1 MDNLPFSLRVAASRF
16 SPHRADY
23 YFYLSS
29 VLKSSNGNLKVL
41 QIFEND
47 SVRYQG
53 APRGILS
60 DYFYDTYANNGGDL
74 ATTFEGIFPDD
85 EVANLRVGQDAGE
98 NGIIGALE
106 DVARLAKLA
115 IKVRSE
121 SLGTV
126 AAGLIGIAIAAV
138 MLTAFPI
145 FAVNAIQNAY
155 SFIPVEAWGKIGR
168 NFYAYASGVKT
179 YGIYVGM
186 LLVLI
191 GSYVAW
197 SIDNLTSPVRN
208 WLDEHIA
215 LYRVIRDIKGA
226 LFLSTMSTLTR
237 RRGNVMYTL
246 RQSLEAFSASA
257 RSPWLKWRI
266 GQIIDGSDLSGAI
279 GTEAFKTGL
288 LSKEMYFFLEDM
300 QRANGFSEGF
310 QATGNHVES
319 TVLASIIVRM
329 TVYRW
334 VLLGLALASVLA
346 MFAWNF
352 SVIYEMRDAMKVF
365 LNTN

>member
-1 MDNLPFSLRVAASRF
+1 MKNLPFSLRVAASRF

-29 VLKSSNGNLKVL
+29 VLKSSNGNIKVL
-41 QIFEND
+41 QIFDND
-47 SVRYQG
+47 SMRYQG
-53 APRGILS
+53 APRGVLS

-85 EVANLRVGQDAGE
+85 EVANIRVGQDAGE

-106 DVARLAKLA
+106 DVSRLAKLA
-115 IKVRSE
+115 IKVRNE

-126 AAGLIGIAIAAV
+126 AAGLIGIAIAVV

-145 FAVNAIQNAY
+145 FAVNTIQNAY
-155 SFIPVEAWGKIGR
+155 SFLPVEAWGRVGK
-168 NFYAYASGVKT
+168 NLYSYANGVKI
-179 YGIYVGM
+179 YGIYIGM

-191 GSYVAW
+191 GSYVVW
-197 SIDNLTSPVRN
+197 SIDNLTLPIRD
-208 WLDEHIA
+208 WLDEHIT
-215 LYRVIRDIKGA
+215 LYRVIRDIKGS

-246 RQSLEAFSASA
+246 RQSLDAFSASA
-257 RSPWLKWRI
+257 RTPWMKWRI
-266 GQIIDGSDLSGAI
+266 GQIIDGSDLSGSI

-288 LSKEMYFFLEDM
+288 LSKDMYFFLEDM

-310 QATGNHVES
+310 LATGNHVES
-319 TVLASIIVRM
+319 TVLPSIIVRM

-334 VLLGLALASVLA
+334 VLLGLALVSVLS
-346 MFAWNF
+346 MFAWTFN
-352 SVIYEMRDAMKVF
+352 VIYEMRDAMKVF